1 MTTEIVD
8 TASGDAKRL
17 PLPDVGDF
25 VFLFVMWLNLFAIP
39 NHLFEDGSTGWH
51 LVSGDYILNTASI
64 PHVDLFSNS
73 FPHKPWVA
81 YEWLYDLFMAVIVE
95 LSGMKLLAVILTAA
109 IAFLFLAIYDRTRR
123 EGAGIATTFFLSIV
137 AILVSAMHW
146 LARPHLLTFWC
157 VWMFVTM
164 LEDYYRGTVK
174 THKLFL
180 VLCPLMLLWVNC
192 HPAFMLGL
200 VVTSISV
207 VAAAVRAKFDVIERQ
222 RTSFYLQTRNL
233 LLLLIALIA
242 ITFINPYGYH
252 LHEYILSYLRGS
264 EIIAATNEFMSPV
277 FKGGFHTTCLEIL
290 FVAFGIGLFVCQR
303 RITLPGFFYCMLFG
317 YASLNAMRNMP
328 LFAIVVTPYI
338 GGLLA
343 RHYASVV
350 QQAPVV
356 SSGLVSNS
364 SNSIH
369 TSDSVIVNSNAASR
383 FAQTNEFME
392 AYPANIDAVG
402 IDTANGASQTSAAVT
417 NETVSGEAKL
427 SFGKRIK
434 KSFSDFAEQ
443 EAQCKMHLLPI
454 AYTLFLIVVAVC
466 GGSFMGKPFLTSTFD
481 PKLMPV
487 DTAAYVKENR
497 IDMKHLFNYDNWGG
511 YLRYTLGQRV
521 FIDDRADF
529 YGYDFCYQYST
540 AMAAADG
547 WQEVLAD
554 HQINWVL
561 FPRNSTLAK
570 TLESS
575 KGWKTVK
582 SDTSSILFQRI
593 QE

>member
-1 MTTEIVD
+1 MTAEIVD
-8 TASGDAKRL
+8 TAGGDVKKL

-25 VFLFVMWLNLFAIP
+25 VFLFVMWLNLFVIP

-64 PHVDLFSNS
+64 PHVDLFSNT

-81 YEWLYDLFMAVIVE
+81 YEWLYDLFMAVMVE
-95 LSGMKLLAVILTAA
+95 LGGMKLLAVVLTAA

-146 LARPHLLTFWC
+146 LARPHLVTFWC
-157 VWMFVTM
+157 VWIFVTM
-164 LEDYYRGTVK
+164 LEDYYRGTIK
-174 THKLFL
+174 IRKLFL

-192 HPAFMLGL
+192 HPAFMIGL
-200 VVTSISV
+200 VVTFVSV

-222 RTSFYLQTRNL
+222 RARFNLQTRNL

-252 LHEYILSYLRGS
+252 LHEYIFSYLRGS
-264 EIIAATNEFMSPV
+264 EIIAATDEFMSPV

-290 FVAFGIGLFVCQR
+290 FVAFGIGLFICQR

-317 YASLNAMRNMP
+317 YASLNAVRNMP

-343 RHYASVV
+343 RHHASVV
-350 QQAPVV
+350 QQNHI
-356 SSGLVSNS
+356 S
-364 SNSIH
+364 
-369 TSDSVIVNSNAASR
+369 
-383 FAQTNEFME
+383 
-392 AYPANIDAVG
+392 DAVG
-402 IDTANGASQTSAAVT
+402 TDTSQTSAAVT
-417 NETVSGEAKL
+417 NEAVSGEAKL

-434 KSFSDFAEQ
+434 KSLSDFAEQ

-454 AYTLFLIVVAVC
+454 VYTLFLIVVAVS

-481 PKLMPV
+481 PKMMPV

-529 YGYDFCYQYST
+529 YGYDFYYQYST

-547 WQEVLAD
+547 WQQVLDD

-561 FPRNSTLAK
+561 FPKNSALAK

-575 KGWKTVK
+575 KGWKTAK

-593 QE
+593 EE